1 MGTLRLEAR
10 ELSGGLVKGG
20 ELKTRLLVTC
30 CLVLADWT
38 SSISAQIQGSNSSGL
53 HSDYRDLESPD
64 PAVRKGAFEKLRSN
78 RELLNSPETAERLLT
93 LLLREREDA
102 MRRVALGLDVEDG
115 LREQVLGVAWE
126 LWADRMDARVFRIFA
141 TDFYNPGS
149 EYARSLGAKAG
160 RFADVLLELSE
171 TEDRSLRE
179 CAAALSGYALLEDR
193 MGSVPLTDVQREKL
207 RRLLEAASRDL
218 DFGVRVA
225 AVQSLS
231 NERDEWAIAV
241 LEQMYER
248 GPSLHAAGEP
258 QRTSEELRSRIREAM
273 AAIRARAAM
282 PSHDFEALQAV
293 YRELGS
299 SSLSARTKAL
309 DALAKREGFLGF
321 IDTPERLLRQLRVE
335 TKALR
340 SQPALAQQ
348 GTVDEAAK
356 FYERL
361 LMTTWQA
368 WKQRLTS
375 QSFRILA
382 EAVYDPDS
390 AFRRELGPHVGRFL
404 GEVLRMT
411 DPENPPPLRINAV
424 WLLVSAMAEDEAGR
438 APLAAERRN
447 RASGAILRLF
457 GDKDQ
462 SVRSSVFEALRHLGG
477 AWAIRLLEAV
487 YDREPSLREEVETT
501 REAIAKRSGQQ

>member
-1 MGTLRLEAR
+1 M
-10 ELSGGLVKGG
+10 
-20 ELKTRLLVTC
+20 KTQLLLTC
-30 CLVLADWT
+30 CLVLTDWT
-38 SSISAQIQGSNSSGL
+38 SSISAQIQGSDSIALQS
-53 HSDYRDLESPD
+53 HYRDLESPD
-64 PAVRKGAFEKLRSN
+64 PAVRGRAFEKLRSD

-126 LWADRMDARVFRIFA
+126 LWADRLDARVFRIFA

-171 TEDRSLRE
+171 SQDRSLRE
-179 CAAALSGYALLEDR
+179 CAAALSGYALLEGR
-193 MGSVPLTDVQREKL
+193 MGSVPLTDAQREKL
-207 RRLLEAASRDL
+207 RRVLDAASRDL

-248 GPSLHAAGEP
+248 ESSLHAAGEP
-258 QRTSEELRSRIREAM
+258 QRRAEELRSRIREAM
-273 AAIRARAAM
+273 AAIRTRAAM
-282 PSHDFEALQAV
+282 PSRDFEALEAV

-299 SSLSARTKAL
+299 SRLPAKAKAL
-309 DALAKREGFLGF
+309 DALVKREDFLGF
-321 IDTPERLLRQLRVE
+321 IDTPERLLRQLGVE

-340 SQPALAQQ
+340 SQPILAQQ
-348 GTVDEAAK
+348 GSPDEAAS

-375 QSFRILA
+375 RSFRILA
-382 EAVYDPDS
+382 EAVYAPDS

-411 DPENPPPLRINAV
+411 EPENPPPLRINGV
-424 WLLVSAMAEDEAGR
+424 WLLVSAMAEDGEGR
-438 APLAAERRN
+438 APLAAERRS
-447 RASGAILRLF
+447 RASSAVLRLTE
-457 GDKDQ
+457 DKDQ
-462 SVRSSVFEALRHLGG
+462 SVRSSVFEALRRLGG
-477 AWAIRLLEAV
+477 AWAIPLLERI
-487 YDREPSLREEVETT
+487 YDREPSLREEVEST
-501 REAIAKRSGQQ
+501 REAIAKRSGQ